1 MVRRRR
7 MAIPVVFMLLAAGVP
22 AVAANTAPP
31 RARATQTAA
40 PTPSDPLAQ
49 QLQEAM
55 RRKSAI
61 DATKKKLT
69 GEVQAA
75 QDQQQSLAS
84 LVAANR
90 KAIADTIKQIAA
102 SEKAFHDAT
111 VREGQARARQ
121 AASERQAIADRALLS
136 AFVRSRYVHSES
148 FLEYLVNSESFGE
161 LLSRAAIL
169 SHLTDRGTELVRKV
183 RDDVDAAAAAATA
196 AADDARAAQQA
207 AAELA
212 SQEQQLK
219 AQVGKEQALIASLG
233 NGITAANA
241 EIIAADAQDAAL
253 AQAIADLRIQ
263 EIDRAILAAEQA
275 AWDEGE
281 YYYQHHLIVG
291 TAPPPPPGQSR
302 FIWPVPGSE
311 ISQYWGPCGY
321 PFEPPYFGYPHFHT
335 GIDLATPFGR
345 PVYAAADGVV
355 VAATRSSEGYGDH
368 VIIAHDDHTFTLYGH
383 LESFAVHPGD
393 RVKQGQLI
401 GLVGSTGNS
410 TGPHT
415 HFEVRVDRKPTDP
428 APYLPPLP
436 DGAKGPPAQ

>member
-1 MVRRRR
+1 
-7 MAIPVVFMLLAAGVP
+7 MAIPIALMLMALGVP
-22 AVAANTAPP
+22 EVAARTAPP
-31 RARATQTAA
+31 RPRATPTAA

-49 QLQEAM
+49 QLQDAM
-55 RRKSAI
+55 RRRSSI

-69 GEVQAA
+69 DGVQAA
-75 QDQQQSLAS
+75 QDQQQSLAA
-84 LVAANR
+84 LVTANR
-90 KAIADTIKQIAA
+90 RTIAETIKQIAA
-102 SEKAFHDAT
+102 SEQAYHEAT
-111 VREGQARARQ
+111 VREGRERVRQ
-121 AASERQAIADRALLS
+121 AEFERQAVADRALLS

-148 FLEYLVNSESFGE
+148 FLEYLVNSGSFGE

-183 RDDVDAAAAAATA
+183 RDDLATAAAAAAAA
-196 AADDARAAQQA
+196 AADAAAARQA
-207 AAELA
+207 AAQLA
-212 SQEQQLK
+212 DQQRQLI
-219 AQVGKEQALIASLG
+219 AQVAREQALIASLG
-233 NGITAANA
+233 SGINAANA
-241 EIIAADAQDAAL
+241 EIAAADAQDAAL
-253 AQAIADLRIQ
+253 AQSIADLRIQ

-281 YYYQHHLIVG
+281 YYYQHHLFVG
-291 TAPPPPPGQSR
+291 TAPPPPPGQAR

-311 ISQYWGPCGY
+311 ITQFWGPCGY

-355 VAATRSSEGYGDH
+355 VAASRSSEGYGDH
-368 VIIAHDDHTFTLYGH
+368 VIIAHDAHTFTLYGH
-383 LESFAVHPGD
+383 LQTFGVHPGD

-401 GLVGSTGNS
+401 GLVGSSGNS

-415 HFEVRVDRKPTDP
+415 HFEVRVDRTPTDP

-436 DGAKGPPAQ
+436 QGAKGPPSQ

>member
-1 MVRRRR
+1 
-7 MAIPVVFMLLAAGVP
+7 MAIPFALVLLAIGEP
-22 AVAANTAPP
+22 AVAARTTPP
-31 RARATQTAA
+31 RAGPTPTAA
-40 PTPSDPLAQ
+40 PTPADPMAQ

-55 RRKSAI
+55 RRRASI
-61 DATKKKLT
+61 DATKKKLS

-90 KAIADTIKQIAA
+90 KTIAETIRQIAA
-102 SEKAFHDAT
+102 SEQAFRDAT
-111 VREGQARARQ
+111 ARQARERARQ
-121 AASERQAIADRALLS
+121 AEFERQAVADRALLS

-148 FLEYLVNSESFGE
+148 FLEYLVGSESFGE

-169 SHLTDRGTELVRKV
+169 SHLTDRGTELVRRV
-183 RDDVDAAAAAATA
+183 RDDLSTAAAAASAAATDAAAA
-196 AADDARAAQQA
+196 RQA

-212 SQEQQLK
+212 DQQRQLT
-219 AQVGKEQALIASLG
+219 AQVAKEQALIASLG
-233 NGITAANA
+233 SGINAATT
-241 EIIAADAQDAAL
+241 EIAAADAQDAAL
-253 AQAIADLRIQ
+253 AQSIADLRIQ
-263 EIDRAILAAEQA
+263 EIDRSILAAEQA

-281 YYYQHHLIVG
+281 YYYQHHLFVG
-291 TAPPPPPGQSR
+291 TARPPAPGQAR
-302 FIWPVPGSE
+302 FMWPVPGSD

-355 VAATRSSEGYGDH
+355 VAASRSAEGYGDH
-368 VIIAHDDHTFTLYGH
+368 VIIAHDGHTFTLYGH

-393 RVKQGQLI
+393 QVKQGQLI

-415 HFEVRVDRKPTDP
+415 HFEVRVDRTPTDP
-428 APYLPPLP
+428 GAYLPPLP
-436 DGAKGPPAQ
+436 QGAKGPPAQ